1 MDAHG
6 WAADA
11 DDRDP
16 SVTPLSGMPLD
27 DLLREVLGRVQGVL
41 DDQQRWQ
48 LLLDAVVTMA
58 ADLTLDDLLQRIV
71 EVAADLAGAR
81 YVALGVVSAGGAG
94 QQRRLQTFITHG
106 IGPEQAAVIG
116 DLPQGHGLL
125 GLLIDRPEPVRLHD
139 LSAHPTSYGFPAD
152 HPPMSSFLGV
162 PVRIRDK
169 VFGNLYL
176 TEKIDGE
183 DFTEQD
189 EQIVSALAGAAG
201 VAIENARLHEEAARR
216 ERWLDA
222 AAEITSVLLQPGAEE
237 SALQVV
243 ADRARVLAE
252 ADVAWVVAGTDDEHL
267 SLQVVSGLPADAE
280 RMAGLDLSRSLA
292 RSVVTSELPIAVEDI
307 GADPRAL
314 DVGQVFGWPQ
324 LGPAIIVPLR
334 STSGVDGVVALA
346 WTRESGDGWALVDPA
361 LPTRFAEQAALALQ
375 ISAAR
380 RDQQRLA
387 LFEDRDRIARDLHDL
402 VIQRLFAVGL
412 GLQATSRLG
421 STDPAVTARLDTA
434 VDDLD
439 ATIRDIRRTIFALGT
454 LETGSDLQSAV
465 VEVVERAGPAL
476 KFRPVLRFEGPV
488 RTVVGDD
495 VAPDVLAVLTEA
507 LSNAA
512 RHADPSQVTVELSV
526 ADGLRLTVADD
537 GRGMAPDAVESG
549 LSNMR
554 QRAEQR
560 GGRLDIVSTVGAGTT
575 LRWWVPLA

>member
-6 WAADA
+6 WAAGA
-11 DDRDP
+11 
-16 SVTPLSGMPLD
+16 G
-27 DLLREVLGRVQGVL
+27 
-41 DDQQRWQ
+41 DQQRWQ
-48 LLLDAVVTMA
+48 LLLDAVVTLA

-81 YVALGVVSAGGAG
+81 YVALGVVSEVGAG

-106 IGPEQAAVIG
+106 IGPDAAAVIG

-139 LSAHPTSYGFPAD
+139 LSAHPTSYGFPAS

-176 TEKIDGE
+176 TEKIGAD
-183 DFTEQD
+183 DFTAQD
-189 EQIVSALAGAAG
+189 EEIVSALAGAAG

-237 SALQVV
+237 TALQVV
-243 ADRARVLAE
+243 ADRARALAD
-252 ADVAWVVAGTDDEHL
+252 ASVAWVVAGPDDEHL
-267 SLQVVSGLPADAE
+267 TLQVVSGLPADPE
-280 RMAGLDLSRSLA
+280 VMAGLDLSRSLA
-292 RSVVTSELPIAVEDI
+292 RSVVTSEQPIAVEDI

-314 DVGQVFGWPQ
+314 DVGQALGWPQ

-334 STSGVDGVVALA
+334 STGGVGGVVALA
-346 WTRESGDGWALVDPA
+346 WTRDSGEGWALVDPA
-361 LPTRFAEQAALALQ
+361 LPTRFAEQAALALHV
-375 ISAAR
+375 SSSR
-380 RDQQRLA
+380 RNEQRLA
-387 LFEDRDRIARDLHDL
+387 LYEDRDRIARDLHDL

-421 STDPAVTARLDTA
+421 STDPVLAGRLDTA

-439 ATIRDIRRTIFALGT
+439 ATIRDIRRTIFALGS
-454 LETGSDLQSAV
+454 LDTGSDLQSAV
-465 VEVVERAGPAL
+465 SEVVDRAGAAL
-476 KFRPVLRFEGPV
+476 KSRPVLRFEGPI
-488 RTVVGDD
+488 RTVVGDE
-495 VAPDVLAVLTEA
+495 VVPDVLAVLTEA

-512 RHADPSQVTVELSV
+512 RHAAPSRVSVELSV
-526 ADGLRLTVADD
+526 VDGLCLTVADD
-537 GRGMAPDAVESG
+537 GRGIAAEAVESG

-554 QRAEQR
+554 RRAERR
-560 GGRLDIVSTVGAGTT
+560 GGRLDVVSSADAGTT
-575 LRWWVPLA
+575 LRWWVPLD